1 MEKVTVNFEP
11 NFSDVTETI
20 HEIIEHM
27 VKSVQNFQCVEHQ
40 LFYEDEGLKK
50 RYISSVKLD
59 EERVLAA
66 KERVAFV
73 VEKNSAGPV
82 K

>member
-1 MEKVTVNFEP
+1 MSVDFEP

-27 VKSVQNFQCVEHQ
+27 VKCVQNFQRVEHQ

-50 RYISSVKLD
+50 RHISSVQLD

-66 KERVAFV
+66 KERVAYV
-73 VEKNSAGPV
+73 VDKNSAGPL

>member
-1 MEKVTVNFEP
+1 MTVDFEP

-27 VKSVQNFQCVEHQ
+27 VKSVHNVQCVEHQ
-40 LFYEDEGLKK
+40 LFYEDEGIKK
-50 RYISSVKLD
+50 RHISSVQLD

-66 KERVAFV
+66 KERVAYV
-73 VEKNSAGPV
+73 VEKNSAGPF

>member
-1 MEKVTVNFEP
+1 MSVDFEP
-11 NFSDVTETI
+11 NFSDVTGTI

-27 VKSVQNFQCVEHQ
+27 VKSVQNFQRVEHQ

-50 RYISSVKLD
+50 RHISSVQLD

-66 KERVAFV
+66 KERVAYV
-73 VEKNSAGPV
+73 VEKNSAGPL

>member
-1 MEKVTVNFEP
+1 MSVDFEP
-11 NFSDVTETI
+11 NFSDVTGTI

-27 VKSVQNFQCVEHQ
+27 VKSVQNLQRVEHQ

-50 RYISSVKLD
+50 RHISSVQLD

-66 KERVAFV
+66 KERVAYV
-73 VEKNSAGPV
+73 VEKNSAGPL

>member
-1 MEKVTVNFEP
+1 MTVDFEP

-40 LFYEDEGLKK
+40 LFYEDEGIKK
-50 RYISSVKLD
+50 RHISSVQLD

-66 KERVAFV
+66 KERVAYV
-73 VEKNSAGPV
+73 VEKNTTGPF